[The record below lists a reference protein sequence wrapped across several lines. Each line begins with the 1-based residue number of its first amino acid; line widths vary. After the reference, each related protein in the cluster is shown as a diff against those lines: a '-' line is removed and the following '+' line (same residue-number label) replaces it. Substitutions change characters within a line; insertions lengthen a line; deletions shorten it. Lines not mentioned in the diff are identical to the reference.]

1 MRKYYLVR
9 KTPADWFR
17 ELQKK
22 GVKKMSKRGE
32 VVIIEVDDSSKFSK
46 RDLKVILPRNLQI
59 LNEREFKSWKRRKEE
74 ARKSKS

>member
-1 MRKYYLVR
+1 MRRYYLVR

-46 RDLKVILPRNLQI
+46 RDLKVILPRNLRI
-59 LNEREFKSWKRRKEE
+59 LNEREYKSWKRRREE
-74 ARKSKS
+74 ARTGKS